1 MKNADLALAVLPR
14 SFRRTLPYA
23 ETFTL
28 TTGTA
33 GVLGTAQ
40 LMLLNSLYDPNSTG
54 TGHQPYGFDQLSS
67 WFKTYIV
74 HAVRVKILA
83 CSIGGSAE
91 VAICWKF
98 DTPSGFQS
106 MAGYTVDQA
115 TEAPMIGV
123 GLLGASGIDRVF
135 KKTIDVLPHKVLGI
149 TKPQYVN
156 EISSY
161 GAAYNAN
168 PSLCPTLQLAI
179 GSYTGTA
186 GENASVQLVLEFDA
200 EFFNPTELA
209 QS

>member
-1 MKNADLALAVLPR
+1 MKNADLALNILPR
-14 SFRRTLPYA
+14 SFRRVLPYA
-23 ETFTL
+23 ETYTL

-74 HAVRVKILA
+74 HSVKVKILA

-91 VAICWKF
+91 VAVCWKL
-98 DTPSGFQS
+98 DNPNGFQS
-106 MAGYTVDQA
+106 MVGYTVDQA

-135 KKTIDVLPHKVLGI
+135 KKTLDIYPHEVLGI
-149 TKPQYVN
+149 TKAQYLN
-156 EISSY
+156 EIGSY

-168 PSLCPTLQLAI
+168 PTLCPTLQLAV

-186 GENASVQLVLEFDA
+186 GENASVQVVMEFDA
-200 EFFNPTELA
+200 EFFNPAQQA

>member
-1 MKNADLALAVLPR
+1 
-14 SFRRTLPYA
+14 
-23 ETFTL
+23 
-28 TTGTA
+28 
-33 GVLGTAQ
+33 
-40 LMLLNSLYDPNSTG
+40 
-54 TGHQPYGFDQLSS
+54 
-67 WFKTYIV
+67 
-74 HAVRVKILA
+74 
-83 CSIGGSAE
+83 
-91 VAICWKF
+91 
-98 DTPSGFQS
+98 